1 MRQSRSHATAD
12 VDWIDVTL
20 VEEVQEDEFLALL
33 HELALEAIA
42 LRANNPGYS
51 RPESPPPAGVTP
63 AAGST
68 TPSTIA
74 TTWLRV
80 TGSLRKTSR

>member
-20 VEEVQEDEFLALL
+20 VEEEQEDEFLALL

-42 LRANNPGYS
+42 LRANNPGYT
-51 RPESPPPAGVTP
+51 RPESPPVAPG
-63 AAGST
+63 
-68 TPSTIA
+68 PSPRPH
-74 TTWLRV
+74 TWRRRLR
-80 TGSLRKTSR
+80 TRIG